1 CAIGALRDSGLWDSR
16 EDLRVGVVI
25 GIGTEWFE
33 LWEEDAMRGGN
44 RIYSPKEDTE
54 SLIGAVT
61 RKLSLSGPAVALSAA
76 CASGNHALAL
86 ARCWL
91 EMGWADIC
99 LAGACFMGVNRL
111 SLAGLGHLRALSRRN
126 SEPQVASRPFDKDR
140 DGLVMG
146 EGGAVFVLEPA
157 STARRRTA
165 RAYAEVAGCG
175 ANSDAY

>member
-1 CAIGALRDSGLWDSR
+1 
-16 EDLRVGVVI
+16 
-25 GIGTEWFE
+25 
-33 LWEEDAMRGGN
+33 
-44 RIYSPKEDTE
+44 SPKEDTE

-111 SLAGLGHLRALSRRN
+111 SLAGLGHLRAVSRRN
-126 SEPQVASRPFDKDR
+126 SESHRRP
-140 DGLVMG
+140 
-146 EGGAVFVLEPA
+146 
-157 STARRRTA
+157 STTSTRMPRLPPWEMSAKLACSKLSSETR
-165 RAYAEVAGCG
+165 YATCQ
-175 ANSDAY
+175 